1 MKSFTLEKLA
11 NLLGGTPLGSIDS
24 IITNLQDSKTCNKH
38 AACYLKEQKF
48 AESLS
53 NDAGAVITS
62 QEIAEKLK
70 NVKNFIIVDDPYLA
84 YAEATN
90 IFYRNYIQEN
100 ESHETIFGKDV
111 AVGKNTVINSN
122 CVIGD
127 NVVIHDNVSIYSGT
141 KIGNNSIIHSGA
153 VIGSDGFGYA
163 PSKQGWKK
171 IQHLGGVEIG
181 NHVEIGAKSTVDRGA
196 LGNTV
201 IEDGVKIDNHVHVA
215 HNSYIGEN
223 TAIAAQSGVA
233 GSTKI
238 GRNCMIGGQVGII
251 GHLKIGD
258 NVKIQAQAG
267 VTSDVESNARIT
279 GTPAIPF
286 MNYNKSYIHFKNL
299 PEIVKKI
306 DKRD

>member
-90 IFYRNYIQEN
+90 IFYRNYTQEN

-223 TAIAAQSGVA
+223 TAIAGQSGMA
-233 GSTKI
+233 GSVKI
-238 GRNCMIGGQVGII
+238 GKNCQIAGQVGIV
-251 GHLKIGD
+251 GHIEIAD
-258 NVKIQAQAG
+258 NVVVLAKTLVTKSLKKAGIYSGVMPIQKHKDSLKFIAKI
-267 VTSDVESNARIT
+267 
-279 GTPAIPF
+279 
-286 MNYNKSYIHFKNL
+286 KNNG
-299 PEIVKKI
+299 
-306 DKRD
+306 

>member
-70 NVKNFIIVDDPYLA
+70 KVKNFIIVDDPYLA

-223 TAIAAQSGVA
+223 TAIAGQSGMA
-233 GSTKI
+233 GSVKI
-238 GRNCMIGGQVGII
+238 GKNCQIAGQVGIV
-251 GHLKIGD
+251 GHIEIAD
-258 NVKIQAQAG
+258 NVIVLAKTLVTKSLKKAG
-267 VTSDVESNARIT
+267 VYSGVMPIQKHKDSLKFIAKI
-279 GTPAIPF
+279 
-286 MNYNKSYIHFKNL
+286 KN
-299 PEIVKKI
+299 
-306 DKRD
+306 DG

>member
-11 NLLGGTPLGSIDS
+11 NLLGGAPLGSIDS
-24 IITNLQDSKTCNKH
+24 VITNLQDSKTCNKH
-38 AACYLKEQKF
+38 SLCYLKDLKF
-48 AESLS
+48 SESLS
-53 NDAGAVITS
+53 DDAGAVITT

-90 IFYRNYIQEN
+90 IFYQDYTQEN
-100 ESHETIFGKDV
+100 ESQGTIFGKNV
-111 AVGKNTVINSN
+111 SVGKNSVINSN

-127 NVVIHDNVSIYSGT
+127 NVVIYDNVSIYSCT

-201 IEDGVKIDNHVHVA
+201 IEDGVKIDNHVHIA

-223 TAIAAQSGVA
+223 TAIAGQSGMA
-233 GSTKI
+233 GSVKI
-238 GRNCMIGGQVGII
+238 GKNCQIAGQVGIV
-251 GHLKIGD
+251 GHIEIAD
-258 NVKIQAQAG
+258 NVVVLAKTLVTKSLKKTGIYSGVMPIQEHKDSLKFIAKI
-267 VTSDVESNARIT
+267 
-279 GTPAIPF
+279 
-286 MNYNKSYIHFKNL
+286 
-299 PEIVKKI
+299 KK
-306 DKRD
+306 DG

>member
-53 NDAGAVITS
+53 IDAGAVITS

-90 IFYRNYIQEN
+90 IFYRNYTQEN

-163 PSKQGWKK
+163 PSKRGWKK

-223 TAIAAQSGVA
+223 TAIAGQSGMA
-233 GSTKI
+233 GSVKI
-238 GRNCMIGGQVGII
+238 GKNCQIAGQVGIV
-251 GHLKIGD
+251 GHIEIAD
-258 NVKIQAQAG
+258 NVVVLAKTLVTKSLKKAG
-267 VTSDVESNARIT
+267 VYSGVMPIQKHKDSLKFIAKI
-279 GTPAIPF
+279 
-286 MNYNKSYIHFKNL
+286 KN
-299 PEIVKKI
+299 
-306 DKRD
+306 DG

>member
-223 TAIAAQSGVA
+223 TAIAGQSGMA
-233 GSTKI
+233 GSVKI
-238 GRNCMIGGQVGII
+238 GKNCQIAGQVGIV
-251 GHLKIGD
+251 GHIEIAD
-258 NVKIQAQAG
+258 NVVVLAKTLVTKSLKKAG
-267 VTSDVESNARIT
+267 VYSGVMPIQKHKDSLKFIAKI
-279 GTPAIPF
+279 
-286 MNYNKSYIHFKNL
+286 KN
-299 PEIVKKI
+299 
-306 DKRD
+306 DG

>member
-90 IFYRNYIQEN
+90 IFYRNYTQEN

-127 NVVIHDNVSIYSGT
+127 NVVIHDNVSIYSCT

-223 TAIAAQSGVA
+223 TAIAGQSGMA
-233 GSTKI
+233 GSVKI
-238 GRNCMIGGQVGII
+238 GKNCQIAGQVGIV
-251 GHLKIGD
+251 GHIEIAD
-258 NVKIQAQAG
+258 NVVVLAKTLVTKSLKKAGIYSGVMPIQKHKDSLKFIAKI
-267 VTSDVESNARIT
+267 
-279 GTPAIPF
+279 
-286 MNYNKSYIHFKNL
+286 KN
-299 PEIVKKI
+299 
-306 DKRD
+306 DG

>member
-1 MKSFTLEKLA
+1 MESFTLEKLA

-223 TAIAAQSGVA
+223 TAIAGQSGMA
-233 GSTKI
+233 GSVKI
-238 GRNCMIGGQVGII
+238 GKNCQIAGQVGIV
-251 GHLKIGD
+251 GHIEIAD
-258 NVKIQAQAG
+258 NVIVLAKTLVTKSLKKAG
-267 VTSDVESNARIT
+267 VYSGVMPIQKHKDSLKFIAKI
-279 GTPAIPF
+279 
-286 MNYNKSYIHFKNL
+286 KN
-299 PEIVKKI
+299 
-306 DKRD
+306 DG

>member
-11 NLLGGTPLGSIDS
+11 NLLGGTPLGSLDS

-62 QEIAEKLK
+62 QEIAKKLK

-90 IFYRNYIQEN
+90 IFYRNYTQEN

-223 TAIAAQSGVA
+223 TAIAGQSGMA
-233 GSTKI
+233 GSVKI
-238 GRNCMIGGQVGII
+238 GKNCQIAGQVGIV
-251 GHLKIGD
+251 GHIEIAD
-258 NVKIQAQAG
+258 NVIVLAKTLVTKSLKKAG
-267 VTSDVESNARIT
+267 VYSGVMPIQKHKDSLKFIAKI
-279 GTPAIPF
+279 
-286 MNYNKSYIHFKNL
+286 KN
-299 PEIVKKI
+299 
-306 DKRD
+306 DG